1 MSNARNLANL
11 LGTGTTVPSAKMPTG
26 SVLQV
31 LSAKKTDSQSVAS
44 SDSFADISGLSIAI
58 TPRSTSSKIFVSCN
72 VSHSSTQNAT
82 GIAFKV
88 LRDSTVL
95 GGSEGSRTSVS
106 FFGSP
111 IASDSNMAGTDGFN
125 YLDSPSSTSALTY
138 KVQTTGFNS
147 GQTWYINTNISRNGQ
162 IYDDVATSSITVMEV
177 QG

>member
-1 MSNARNLANL
+1 MSNARNLSSL

-44 SDSFADISGLSIAI
+44 EDSFADITGLSIAI

-72 VSHSSTQNAT
+72 VSHSSTQNGT

-88 LRDSTVL
+88 LRGSTVL

-106 FFGSP
+106 FFGGP
-111 IASDSNMAGTDGFN
+111 VASDANMAQTAGFN
-125 YLDSPSSTSALTY
+125 HLDSPNSTSALTY
-138 KVQTTGFNS
+138 KVQTSGFNA
-147 GQTWYINTNISRNGQ
+147 GVTWYINTNATRNGQ
-162 IYDDVATSSITVMEV
+162 VYDDIATSSITVMEV

>member
-1 MSNARNLANL
+1 MSNARNLSSL
-11 LGTGTTVPSAKMPTG
+11 LGTGATVPSAKMPTG
-26 SVLQV
+26 AVLQV
-31 LSAKKTDSQSVAS
+31 KTATKTASQSVAS
-44 SDSFADISGLSIAI
+44 EDSFADISGLSIAI
-58 TPRSTSSKIFVSCN
+58 TPRSTSSKIFVACN
-72 VSHSSTQNAT
+72 VSHSSTQNGT

-111 IASDSNMAGTDGFN
+111 IASDANMAGTAGFN

-138 KVQTTGFNS
+138 KAQVTGFNS
-147 GQTWYINTNISRNGQ
+147 GITFYINTNATRNGQ
-162 IYDDVATSSITVMEV
+162 VYDDVATSSITVMEV